1 MIILISRLMILH
13 SHPFRS
19 LPRRLVT
26 ETPVYPEL
34 GGLYS
39 GKGYKIALDLSLHLQ

>member
-1 MIILISRLMILH
+1 MP
-13 SHPFRS
+13 HPHPSQS

-26 ETPVYPEL
+26 ETLVYPEL
-34 GGLYS
+34 GRLYS